1 MKITILGTG
10 TSVGIPMIGCS
21 CYVCQSED
29 TRDKRLRT
37 SINILTKNTSLQI
50 DIGPDFRQQVLRSQ
64 ITRIDAILLTHH
76 HADHTSGLDEI
87 RAFNFSQDQLIPIYA
102 ENYVLEDLKLRFD
115 YIFGGVNY
123 PGLPNLKLQLVEP
136 GNSVNISGIDVL
148 PVRIMHG
155 ELPILG
161 YRIGNFAYITD
172 ANFIDEVTL
181 SQLQDLDILIINAL
195 RQKLH
200 HSHFSLQQS
209 LEMIKVINAKKSYI
223 THISHQMGTHQE
235 TELKLPTNVSLAF
248 DGLIL
253 EVNE

>member
-1 MKITILGTG
+1 
-10 TSVGIPMIGCS
+10 MIGCS